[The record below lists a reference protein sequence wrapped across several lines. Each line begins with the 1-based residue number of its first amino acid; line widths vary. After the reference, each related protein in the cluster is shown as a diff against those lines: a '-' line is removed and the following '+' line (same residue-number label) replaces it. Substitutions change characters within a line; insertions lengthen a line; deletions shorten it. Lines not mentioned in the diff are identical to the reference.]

1 MATSLPLLVFPL
13 AKSIPPPK
21 GKPVVIG
28 QPHVPG
34 RGKQAVRLGSQ
45 LTALQQEFDR
55 YKASVSSSLAGL
67 EPETVLV
74 IEIAGSVNDFRQ
86 AVEAIGLEWLGEW
99 DIDDIEPDE
108 DFYENPKIGVD
119 FFKNKIKGISNRTQ
133 SKEIRDILIA
143 VGFIDANGEIIS
155 DVILDLELP
164 AHLADLKSEIVQAIN
179 DAKKK
184 SLSGRLFLSL
194 GNENGM
200 RELLS
205 LWEQWRNNQTLPTGK
220 TKWRDV
226 FNQTVQIRRWGIEEA
241 LRETGMLDRW
251 RDLLDPINPVQ
262 PIHCQIELFY
272 RKSGERRAQG
282 ERNVTALLEAAGG
295 RALGSFIDMPE
306 IAFHAVKAE
315 IPAERV
321 RQLLSDLDS
330 DAHDTDIQL
339 FKFHSVMY
347 FRPTGQS
354 LAVTEDGDGVD
365 TEISEGE
372 VDLPPVAAIL
382 DGAPNVQHPALKG
395 RLLFDDPDNLS
406 AQYQAGERKHGTAMA
421 SLVVHGEMVDGQS
434 DPLQRLV
441 YVLPIMQP
449 DRHSGDPGI
458 RSEHVPDEVF
468 FEDRIAR
475 AVRRMFEGEG
485 AVPAQ
490 APDVCV
496 INLSIGDP
504 ARPFIHTPSP
514 WARLLDWL
522 SWKYRVLFCV
532 SAGNYPERIDIGLS
546 VPDFRALTNEQ
557 QVEHVLKCI
566 QADLS
571 GRRILS
577 PAESINAISVGA
589 THSDSSGDYYQ
600 GQRTDLLPRTSL
612 FSPAAR
618 LGHGFRRSVKP
629 EVLMPG
635 GRQLYSTPR
644 IDRDSV
650 YNIDKSYSAPGQKV
664 AWDSSQPGDISKTVY
679 LRGTSN
685 ATALATRSAARIYE
699 VLDALRTEQGEDIP
713 QGLISV
719 LIKALLVH
727 GAKQD
732 DDACKAITAALKTPE
747 NSRQFKEVMARYLG
761 YGSVE
766 IERVLACTEQRGT
779 VLGCGEIRENEIHE
793 YRLPLPPGLSS
804 SQVWRRM
811 VVTLAWFSPVNP
823 DHRNFRE
830 AKLELSPVGGWGD
843 LPLKLA
849 RQDADHNQVLR
860 GTVQHEVVEGS
871 KQIAAYQDGDSILL
885 HVACKKDAAASL
897 DDAIP
902 YGLAVTLEVA
912 EGIQIPIYEQLRTRL
927 KPKVAVGAVGGTP

>member
-1 MATSLPLLVFPL
+1 LF
-13 AKSIPPPK
+13 
-21 GKPVVIG
+21 
-28 QPHVPG
+28 
-34 RGKQAVRLGSQ
+34 
-45 LTALQQEFDR
+45 
-55 YKASVSSSLAGL
+55 
-67 EPETVLV
+67 
-74 IEIAGSVNDFRQ
+74 
-86 AVEAIGLEWLGEW
+86 
-99 DIDDIEPDE
+99 
-108 DFYENPKIGVD
+108 
-119 FFKNKIKGISNRTQ
+119 
-133 SKEIRDILIA
+133 A
-143 VGFIDANGEIIS
+143 VGFIDADGKILS
-155 DVILDLELP
+155 DVIPEFDLP
-164 AHLADLKSEIVQAIN
+164 AHLADFKSEIAQAIN
-179 DAKKK
+179 AAKNK

-194 GNENGM
+194 GNEAGM

-205 LWEQWRNNQTLPTGK
+205 LWQKWKDNQMLPTGK

-226 FNQTVQIRRWGIEEA
+226 FNQTLQIRRWGIEEA
-241 LRETGMLDRW
+241 LRDTGMLDRW
-251 RDLLDPINPVQ
+251 RDLLDPINPGQ
-262 PIHCQIELFY
+262 SIHCHIELFY
-272 RKSGERRAQG
+272 RKSEDRRRQG
-282 ERNVTALLEAAGG
+282 ERNVSALLEAAGG
-295 RALGSFIDMPE
+295 HILSGFIDIPE

-315 IPAERV
+315 LPAKSI
-321 RQLLSDLDS
+321 RQLLNDLNS
-330 DAHDTDIQL
+330 EAHDTDIQL
-339 FKFHSVMY
+339 FKFHGVMY

-354 LAVTEDGDGVD
+354 LAVSEDGDGVD
-365 TEISEGE
+365 TEITEGE

-382 DGAPNVQHPALKG
+382 DGVPNVQHQALKG
-395 RLLFDDPDNLS
+395 RLLLDDPDNLS
-406 AQYQAGERKHGTAMA
+406 AKYQPGERKHGTAMA
-421 SLVVHGEMVDGQS
+421 SLVVHGDMASGQS
-434 DPLQRLV
+434 DPLPRLV

-449 DRHSGDPGI
+449 DRHSGDPGK

-485 AVPAQ
+485 VVPAQ
-490 APDVCV
+490 APSVCI

-532 SAGNYPERIDIGLS
+532 SAGNYSDAIDIALTG
-546 VPDFRALTNEQ
+546 PDYRALTDPRKI
-557 QVEHVLKCI
+557 EHVLKCI
-566 QADLS
+566 QAQLS

-589 THSDSSGDYYQ
+589 THSDNSGNYHL
-600 GQRTDLLPRTSL
+600 GQRTDLLPGASL
-612 FSPAAR
+612 FSPVAR
-618 LGHGFRRSVKP
+618 LGHGFRRSIKP
-629 EVLMPG
+629 EILFPG
-635 GRQLYSTPR
+635 GRQLYRTP
-644 IDRDSV
+644 ILDSQTL
-650 YNIDKSYSAPGQKV
+650 YRLDGSLGAPGQKV
-664 AWDSSQPGDISKTVY
+664 AWASNQAGTLSQIAHT
-679 LRGTSN
+679 RGTSN

-699 VLDALRTEQGEDIP
+699 VLDSLRVEHGENIP

-747 NSRQFKEVMARYLG
+747 NSRKIKEVMARYLG

-766 IERVLACTEQRGT
+766 IERVLACTEQRAT

-793 YRLPLPPGLSS
+793 YRLPLPPVLSG

-830 AKLELSPVGGWGD
+830 AKLELSPVGGWSD
-843 LPLKLA
+843 LPLRIA

-885 HVACKKDAAASL
+885 QVACKKDAKASL
-897 DDAIP
+897 DVAIP

-927 KPKVAVGAVGGTP
+927 KPQVAVGAVEGTP

>member
-1 MATSLPLLVFPL
+1 MANSLPLLVFPQ
-13 AKSIPPPK
+13 AKTIAPPK
-21 GKPVVIG
+21 GNGFPSS

-34 RGKQAVRLGSQ
+34 HGKQVVRLGAQ
-45 LTALQQEFDR
+45 LTSLQQEFDR
-55 YKASVSSSLAGL
+55 YKASISVSATGL

-74 IEIAGSVNDFRQ
+74 IEIAGTVDDFKQ
-86 AVEAIGLEWLGEW
+86 AVEAVGLEWLGEW
-99 DIDDIEPDE
+99 DIDDIEPND
-108 DFYENPKIGVD
+108 DFYEEPKIGVD
-119 FFKNKIKGISNRTQ
+119 FFKNNVKEIANRNQ
-133 SKEIRDILIA
+133 SKEIRDALIEQ
-143 VGFIDANGEIIS
+143 GFIDQDGKIIADTLS
-155 DVILDLELP
+155 GVTLP
-164 AHLADLKSEIVQAIN
+164 ETYAHLADDIATAIKQ
-179 DAKKK
+179 AKKK
-184 SLSGRLFLSL
+184 KLAGRLFVSM
-194 GNENGM
+194 GNEAGM

-205 LWEQWRNNQTLPTGK
+205 LWEQWKNNQTLPIGK

-226 FNQTVQIRRWGIEEA
+226 FSQTVQIRRWGIEEA

-251 RDLLDPINPVQ
+251 RNLLDPINQEQ

-272 RKSGERRAQG
+272 RKSRERRAQG

-295 RALGSFIDMPE
+295 RTLGSFIDMPE

-315 IPAERV
+315 LPAERI
-321 RQLLSDLDS
+321 RQLLNDLNS
-330 DAHDTDIQL
+330 ATHDTDIQI
-339 FKFHSVMY
+339 FKFHGVMY

-354 LAVTEDGDGVD
+354 LAVTEDGEGID
-365 TEISEGE
+365 TEFSEGE

-382 DGAPNVQHPALKG
+382 DGAPNVLHQALKG

-406 AQYQAGERKHGTAMA
+406 AQYQPGERKHGTAMA
-421 SLVVHGEMVDGQS
+421 SLVVHGEMMDGQS

-449 DRHSGDPGI
+449 DRHSDPNNRI
-458 RSEHVPDEVF
+458 EHVPDEIF

-485 AVPAQ
+485 TAPAQ
-490 APDVCV
+490 APSVCV

-532 SAGNYPERIDIGLS
+532 SAGNYPDSIDIGLS
-546 VPDFRALTNEQ
+546 VPDFQALTEEQ
-557 QVEHVLKCI
+557 RIEHVLKCI
-566 QADLS
+566 QAQLS

-589 THSDSSGDYYQ
+589 THSDGVENFHQ
-600 GQRTDLLPRTSL
+600 GQRTDLLPNASL

-629 EVLMPG
+629 EILLPG
-635 GRQLYSTPR
+635 GRQLYRTPAL
-644 IDRDSV
+644 DSHTL
-650 YNIDKSYSAPGQKV
+650 YRLDGGLGAPGQQV
-664 AWDSSQPGDISKTVY
+664 ACDSNQAGDMTKTVHT
-679 LRGTSN
+679 RGTSN

-699 VLDALRTEQGEDIP
+699 VLDALRTEHGEDIP
-713 QGLISV
+713 QKLISV

-732 DDACKAITAALKTPE
+732 DGACKAITTALKTPE

-761 YGSVE
+761 YGSVA

-779 VLGCGEIRENEIHE
+779 ILGCNEIRENEIHE

-804 SQVWRRM
+804 SQEWRRM

-830 AKLELSPVGGWGD
+830 AKLEMSPANKWGD

-860 GTVQHEVVEGS
+860 GTVQHEVLESRDQV
-871 KQIAAYQDGDSILL
+871 AAYQDGDSIVLQ
-885 HVACKKDAAASL
+885 VACKKDAVASL
-897 DDAIP
+897 DVAIP

-912 EGIQIPIYEQLRTRL
+912 EGVQIPIYEQLRTRL
-927 KPKVAVGAVGGTP
+927 QPQVAVGAVGGTP

>member
-1 MATSLPLLVFPL
+1 MAANLPLLVFPQP
-13 AKSIPPPK
+13 KSIPPPK
-21 GKPVVIG
+21 GQPVVIG

-34 RGKQAVRLGSQ
+34 HGRQAVRLGAK
-45 LTALQQEFDR
+45 LTALQQDFDR
-55 YKASVSSSLAGL
+55 YKANVSGSAAGL

-108 DFYENPKIGVD
+108 DFYESPKIGVD
-119 FFKNKIKGISNRTQ
+119 FFKNKIGGIKSRKQ
-133 SKEIRDILIA
+133 SKEIQDILIA
-143 VGFIDANGEIIS
+143 VGFIDVDGKILS
-155 DVILDLELP
+155 DAIPDIELP
-164 AHLADLKSEIVQAIN
+164 AHLADSKGDIFQAIN

-194 GNENGM
+194 GNEGGM

-205 LWEQWRNNQTLPTGK
+205 LWEQWKNNQILPTGK

-226 FNQTVQIRRWGIEEA
+226 FNQMIEIRRWGIEET
-241 LRETGMLDRW
+241 LRDTGMLDRW
-251 RDLLDPINPVQ
+251 RDLLDPFNPGR

-272 RKSGERRAQG
+272 RKQGERRAQA
-282 ERNVTALLEAAGG
+282 ERNVAALLEAAGG
-295 RALGSFIDMPE
+295 RTLGSFIDMPE

-315 IPAERV
+315 LPAQRIQ
-321 RQLLSDLDS
+321 QLLSDLDS
-330 DAHDTDIQL
+330 DTHDTAIQL
-339 FKFHSVMY
+339 FKFHGVMY

-354 LAVTEDGDGVD
+354 LAATEAGDGVE
-365 TEISEGE
+365 TEISAGVVE
-372 VDLPPVAAIL
+372 LPPVAAIL
-382 DGAPNVQHPALKG
+382 DGAPNVQHQALKG

-406 AQYQAGERKHGTAMA
+406 AQYQPGERKHGTAMA
-421 SLVVHGEMVDGQS
+421 SLIVHGEMVDGQS
-434 DPLQRLV
+434 DPLSRLV

-449 DRHSGDPGI
+449 DPQSDPRN
-458 RSEHVPDEVF
+458 RSEHVPDEIF

-485 AVPAQ
+485 AVTAQ

-532 SAGNYPERIDIGLS
+532 SAGNYPESIDVGLP
-546 VPDFRALTNEQ
+546 VPEFLALTEEQ
-557 QVEHVLKCI
+557 QIEHILKCI
-566 QADLS
+566 QAQLS

-577 PAESINAISVGA
+577 PAESVNAISVGA
-589 THSDSSGDYYQ
+589 THSDSSENYYL
-600 GQRTDLLPRTSL
+600 GQRTDLLPGTSL
-612 FSPAAR
+612 FSPVAR

-629 EVLMPG
+629 EILFPG
-635 GRQLYSTPR
+635 GRQLYRTPVL
-644 IDRDSV
+644 DSQTV
-650 YNIDKSYSAPGQKV
+650 YHLDGSLGAPGQKV
-664 AWDSSQPGDISKTVY
+664 AWDSSQAGNLSHTVHT
-679 LRGTSN
+679 RGTSN
-685 ATALATRSAARIYE
+685 ATALATRSAARIYD
-699 VLDALRTEQGEDIP
+699 VLDTLRTEHGEDIP

-727 GAKQD
+727 GAKQN

-747 NSRQFKEVMARYLG
+747 NSRKIKEVMARYLG

-766 IERVLACTEQRGT
+766 IERVLACTEQRAT
-779 VLGCGEIRENEIHE
+779 VLGCSEIRENEIHE
-793 YRLPLPPGLSS
+793 FRLPLPPGLSG

-811 VVTLAWFSPVNP
+811 VVTLAWFSPINP

-830 AKLELSPVGGWGD
+830 AKLELAPVQGWGD

-885 HVACKKDAAASL
+885 QVACKKDATASL

-912 EGIQIPIYEQLRTRL
+912 EGIQIPIYEQLRTRIR
-927 KPKVAVGAVGGTP
+927 PQVAVGAVGGAP

>member
-1 MATSLPLLVFPL
+1 MAAHLPLLVFPK
-13 AKSIPPPK
+13 AKNVPPPK
-21 GKPVVIG
+21 GHPVVIG
-28 QPHVPG
+28 QPHVPDH
-34 RGKQAVRLGSQ
+34 GKQSVRLDAQ
-45 LTALQQEFDR
+45 LTALRQDFDR
-55 YKASVSSSLAGL
+55 YKSNVSGSVAGL

-119 FFKNKIKGISNRTQ
+119 FFKNKINGINNRKQ
-133 SKEIRDILIA
+133 SKEIQDILIA
-143 VGFIDANGEIIS
+143 AGFIDASGKMLS
-155 DVILDLELP
+155 DVMPDIELP
-164 AHLADLKSEIVQAIN
+164 AHLAGSKFKIVQAIN
-179 DAKKK
+179 DAKNK

-194 GNENGM
+194 GNERGM
-200 RELLS
+200 LELLS
-205 LWEQWRNNQTLPTGK
+205 LWEQWKNNQILPTGK

-226 FNQTVQIRRWGIEEA
+226 FKQMVEIRRWGMEET
-241 LRETGMLDRW
+241 LRDTGMLDRW
-251 RDLLDPINPVQ
+251 RDLLEPINSGQ

-272 RKSGERRAQG
+272 RKSEKQRAQA
-282 ERNVTALLEAAGG
+282 ESNVASFLEAAGG
-295 RALGSFIDMPE
+295 RTLGSFIDMPE

-315 IPAERV
+315 LPVQCIQ
-321 RQLLSDLDS
+321 QLLSGLDS
-330 DAHDTDIQL
+330 DTHDTDIHL
-339 FKFHSVMY
+339 FRFHGVMY

-354 LAVTEDGDGVD
+354 LAATEAGDGVE
-365 TEISEGE
+365 TEISEGVVE
-372 VDLPPVAAIL
+372 LSPVAAIL
-382 DGAPNVQHPALKG
+382 DGAPNVQHQALKG

-406 AQYQAGERKHGTAMA
+406 AQYQPGERKHGTAMA
-421 SLVVHGEMVDGQS
+421 SLVVHGEMVHGKS
-434 DPLQRLV
+434 DPLSRLV

-449 DRHSGDPGI
+449 DPQSDSRNRI
-458 RSEHVPDEVF
+458 EHVPDEIF

-532 SAGNYPERIDIGLS
+532 SAGNYPESIDIGLT
-546 VPDFRALTNEQ
+546 VPDFQDLTE
-557 QVEHVLKCI
+557 EHQIEHILKCI
-566 QADLS
+566 QAQLS

-577 PAESINAISVGA
+577 PAEAINAITVGA
-589 THSDSSGDYYQ
+589 THSDSSGNYHL
-600 GQRTDLLPRTSL
+600 GNRTDLLPGTSL
-612 FSPAAR
+612 FSPVAR

-629 EVLMPG
+629 EILFPG
-635 GRQLYSTPR
+635 GRQLYRTPVL
-644 IDRDSV
+644 DSKTL
-650 YNIDKSYSAPGQKV
+650 YQLDCSLGAPGQKV
-664 AWDSSQPGDISKTVY
+664 AWDSDQAGALSQTAY
-679 LRGTSN
+679 TRGTSN
-685 ATALATRSAARIYE
+685 ATALATRSAARIYD
-699 VLDALRTEQGEDIP
+699 VLDTLSTEHGEDIP
-713 QGLISV
+713 RGLISV

-727 GAKQD
+727 GAKHD
-732 DDACKAITAALKTPE
+732 AAACKAITAALKTPD
-747 NSRQFKEVMARYLG
+747 NSRKIKEVIARYLG

-766 IERVLACTEQRGT
+766 IERVLACTEQRAT

-793 YRLPLPPGLSS
+793 FRLPLPPDLSGN
-804 SQVWRRM
+804 QVWRRM

-823 DHRNFRE
+823 DHRSFRE
-830 AKLELSPVGGWGD
+830 AKLELSPVDGWGE

-849 RQDADHNQVLR
+849 RKDADHNQVLR

-885 HVACKKDAAASL
+885 QVACKKDATSSL

-902 YGLAVTLEVA
+902 YGLAVTLEVV
-912 EGIQIPIYEQLRTRL
+912 EGVPIPIYEQLRSRL
-927 KPKVAVGAVGGTP
+927 RPQVTIGAAGGTR

>member
-1 MATSLPLLVFPL
+1 MATHLPLLVFPQ
-13 AKSIPPPK
+13 AKNIPPPK
-21 GKPVVIG
+21 GQPVVIG

-34 RGKQAVRLGSQ
+34 HGKQVVRLGAQ

-55 YKASVSSSLAGL
+55 YKASVSSSVAGL

-108 DFYENPKIGVD
+108 DFYQNPKIGVD
-119 FFKNKIKGISNRTQ
+119 FFKNKINGIKNRKQ
-133 SKEIRDILIA
+133 SKEIQDILISA
-143 VGFIDANGEIIS
+143 GFIDADGRIIS
-155 DVILDLELP
+155 EVMPDIELP
-164 AHLADLKSEIVQAIN
+164 AHLADSNLEIIQAVN
-179 DAKKK
+179 DAKSK

-194 GNENGM
+194 GNEAGM

-205 LWEQWRNNQTLPTGK
+205 LWEQWRNNQTLPSGR

-226 FNQTVQIRRWGIEEA
+226 FNQTLKIRRWGMEEA

-251 RDLLDPINPVQ
+251 QDLLNPIDPAQAIRF
-262 PIHCQIELFY
+262 QIELFY
-272 RKSGERRAQG
+272 RRSEDRRRQS
-282 ERNVTALLEAAGG
+282 ESNVANLLQAAGG
-295 RALGSFIDMPE
+295 KTLGGFIDMPE

-315 IPAERV
+315 LPAERIQ
-321 RQLLSDLDS
+321 QLLNDLES
-330 DAHDTDIQL
+330 ERHDTDIQL
-339 FKFHSVMY
+339 FKFHGVMY

-354 LAVTEDGDGVD
+354 LAVTEDSEGVD
-365 TEISEGE
+365 TEIAEGA
-372 VDLPPVAAIL
+372 VDLPPIAAIL
-382 DGAPNVQHPALKG
+382 DGVPNVQHQALKG
-395 RLLFDDPDNLS
+395 RLLLDDPDNLS
-406 AQYQAGERKHGTAMA
+406 AQYQPGERKHGTAMA
-421 SLVVHGEMVDGQS
+421 SLVVHGELVDGES
-434 DPLQRLV
+434 APLPRLV

-449 DRHSGDPGI
+449 DPHSDPKNRI
-458 RSEHVPDEVF
+458 EHVPDEVF

-490 APDVCV
+490 APSVCV

-532 SAGNYPERIDIGLS
+532 SAGNYPEAIDIALS
-546 VPDFRALTNEQ
+546 GTDYLALTDPKK
-557 QVEHVLKCI
+557 VEHVLKCI
-566 QADLS
+566 QAQLS

-577 PAESINAISVGA
+577 PAESINAVTVGA
-589 THSDSSGDYYQ
+589 THADSGGNYYQ
-600 GQRTDLLPRTSL
+600 GQRTDLLPGASL

-618 LGHGFRRSVKP
+618 FGYGFRRSIKP
-629 EVLMPG
+629 EILFPG
-635 GRQLYSTPR
+635 GRQLYKTPAR
-644 IDRDSV
+644 DNDSV
-650 YNIDKSYSAPGQKV
+650 YAIDKSYMSPGQQV
-664 AWDSSQPGDISKTVY
+664 AWDSNQVGDLSKTVY

-699 VLDALRTEQGEDIP
+699 VLDSLRAEHGENIP

-732 DDACKAITAALKTPE
+732 DGACKAITSALKTPE
-747 NSRQFKEVMARYLG
+747 NSRKIKEVMARYLG

-804 SQVWRRM
+804 SQEWRRM
-811 VVTLAWFSPVNP
+811 VVTLAWFSAVNP

-830 AKLELSPVGGWGD
+830 AKLEISPANNWGT

-849 RQDADHNQVLR
+849 RQDGDHNQVLR
-860 GTVQHEVVEGS
+860 GTVQHEVLEGTD
-871 KQIAAYQDGDSILL
+871 QIAAFQDGDSILL
-885 HVACKKDAAASL
+885 HIACKKDATVRL

-927 KPKVAVGAVGGTP
+927 QPQVAVGAVGGTR

>member
-1 MATSLPLLVFPL
+1 MATHLPLLVFPQ
-13 AKSIPPPK
+13 AKNIPPPK
-21 GKPVVIG
+21 GQPVVIG

-34 RGKQAVRLGSQ
+34 HGKQVVRLGAQ

-55 YKASVSSSLAGL
+55 YKASVSSSVAGL

-108 DFYENPKIGVD
+108 DFYQNPKIGVD
-119 FFKNKIKGISNRTQ
+119 FFKNKINGIKNRKQ
-133 SKEIRDILIA
+133 SKEIQDILISA
-143 VGFIDANGEIIS
+143 GFIDADGRIIS
-155 DVILDLELP
+155 EVMPDIELP
-164 AHLADLKSEIVQAIN
+164 AHLADSNLEIIQAVN
-179 DAKKK
+179 DAKNK

-194 GNENGM
+194 GNEAGM

-205 LWEQWRNNQTLPTGK
+205 LWEQWRNNQTLPSGR

-226 FNQTVQIRRWGIEEA
+226 FNQTLKIRRWGMEEA

-251 RDLLDPINPVQ
+251 QDLLNPINPAQ
-262 PIHCQIELFY
+262 AIRFQIELFY
-272 RKSGERRAQG
+272 RRSEDRRRQSESNLA
-282 ERNVTALLEAAGG
+282 NLLQAAGG
-295 RALGSFIDMPE
+295 KTLGGFIDMPE

-315 IPAERV
+315 LPAERIQ
-321 RQLLSDLDS
+321 QLLNDLES
-330 DAHDTDIQL
+330 ERHDTDIQL
-339 FKFHSVMY
+339 FKFHGVMY

-354 LAVTEDGDGVD
+354 LAVTEDSEGVD
-365 TEISEGE
+365 TEIAEGA
-372 VDLPPVAAIL
+372 VDLPPIAAIL
-382 DGAPNVQHPALKG
+382 DGVPNVQHQALKG
-395 RLLFDDPDNLS
+395 RLLLDDPDNLS
-406 AQYQAGERKHGTAMA
+406 AQYQPGERKHGTAMA
-421 SLVVHGEMVDGQS
+421 SLVVHGELVDGES
-434 DPLQRLV
+434 APLPRLV

-449 DRHSGDPGI
+449 DPHSDPKNRI
-458 RSEHVPDEVF
+458 EHVPDEVF

-490 APDVCV
+490 APSVCV

-532 SAGNYPERIDIGLS
+532 SAGNYPEAIDIALS
-546 VPDFRALTNEQ
+546 GTDYLALTDPKK
-557 QVEHVLKCI
+557 VEHVLKCI
-566 QADLS
+566 QAQLS

-577 PAESINAISVGA
+577 PAESINAVTVGA
-589 THSDSSGDYYQ
+589 THADSGGNYYQ
-600 GQRTDLLPRTSL
+600 GQRTDLLPGSSL

-618 LGHGFRRSVKP
+618 LGYGFRRSIKP
-629 EVLMPG
+629 EILFPG
-635 GRQLYSTPR
+635 GRQLYKTPAR
-644 IDRDSV
+644 DNDSV
-650 YNIDKSYSAPGQKV
+650 YAIDKSYMSPGQQV
-664 AWDSSQPGDISKTVY
+664 AWDSNQVGDLSKTVY

-699 VLDALRTEQGEDIP
+699 VLDSLRAERGENIP

-732 DDACKAITAALKTPE
+732 DGACKAITSALKTPE
-747 NSRQFKEVMARYLG
+747 NSRKIKEVMARYLG

-804 SQVWRRM
+804 SQEWRRM
-811 VVTLAWFSPVNP
+811 VVTLAWFSAVNP

-830 AKLELSPVGGWGD
+830 AKLEISPANNWGT

-849 RQDADHNQVLR
+849 RQDGDHNQVLR
-860 GTVQHEVVEGS
+860 GTVQHEVLEGTD
-871 KQIAAYQDGDSILL
+871 QIAAFQDGDSILL
-885 HVACKKDAAASL
+885 HIACKKDATARL

-927 KPKVAVGAVGGTP
+927 QPQVAVGAAGGTP

>member
-1 MATSLPLLVFPL
+1 MATSLPLLVFPQ
-13 AKSIPPPK
+13 AKTIAPPK
-21 GKPVVIG
+21 GNGFPSS

-34 RGKQAVRLGSQ
+34 HGKQVVRLGAQ

-55 YKASVSSSLAGL
+55 YKVSVSGSVAGF

-74 IEIAGSVNDFRQ
+74 IEIAGSVNEFRQ

-99 DIDDIEPDE
+99 DVDDIPPGE
-108 DFYENPKIGVD
+108 DFFERNTKGERT
-119 FFKNKIKGISNRTQ
+119 NKAVKGRM
-133 SKEIRDILIA
+133 
-143 VGFIDANGEIIS
+143 
-155 DVILDLELP
+155 
-164 AHLADLKSEIVQAIN
+164 
-179 DAKKK
+179 
-184 SLSGRLFLSL
+184 FLSL
-194 GNENGM
+194 GNEAGM

-205 LWEQWRNNQTLPTGK
+205 LWEKWRDNKTLPTGK

-226 FNQTVQIRRWGIEEA
+226 FNQIVQIRRWGIEEA

-251 RDLLDPINPVQ
+251 RDLLDPINPAQ

-272 RKSGERRAQG
+272 RKSEDRRRQG
-282 ERNVTALLEAAGG
+282 ERNVVALLEAAGG
-295 RALGSFIDMPE
+295 RTLSSFIDMPE

-315 IPAERV
+315 LPAESI
-321 RQLLSDLDS
+321 RQLLNDLNS
-330 DAHDTDIQL
+330 EAHDTDIQI
-339 FKFHSVMY
+339 FKFHGVMY

-354 LAVTEDGDGVD
+354 LAVTEDGEGVD
-365 TEISEGE
+365 TEIAEG
-372 VDLPPVAAIL
+372 VVNLPPIAVIL
-382 DGAPNVQHPALKG
+382 DGAPNVQHQALKG
-395 RLLFDDPDNLS
+395 RLLLDDPDNLS
-406 AQYQAGERKHGTAMA
+406 AQYQPGERKHGTAMA
-421 SLVVHGEMVDGQS
+421 SLVVHGEMAGGQS
-434 DPLQRLV
+434 DPLPRLV

-449 DRHSGDPGI
+449 DPHSMS
-458 RSEHVPDEVF
+458 RSEHVPDEAF

-490 APDVCV
+490 APSVCV

-532 SAGNYPERIDIGLS
+532 SAGNYPEAIDITLS
-546 VPDFRALTNEQ
+546 VPDYLALTDPKKVEK
-557 QVEHVLKCI
+557 VEHVLKCI
-566 QADLS
+566 QAQLS

-577 PAESINAISVGA
+577 PAESINAITVGA
-589 THSDSSGDYYQ
+589 THSDGVDNYHQ
-600 GQRTDLLPRTSL
+600 GQRTDLLPNTSL

-618 LGHGFRRSVKP
+618 LGHGFRRSIKP
-629 EVLMPG
+629 EILLPG
-635 GRQLYSTPR
+635 GRQLYCTPVL
-644 IDRDSV
+644 DSQTV
-650 YNIDKSYSAPGQKV
+650 YQLDGGLASPGQKV
-664 AWDSSQPGDISKTVY
+664 AWDSNQAGALSQTAHT
-679 LRGTSN
+679 RGTSN

-699 VLDALRTEQGEDIP
+699 VLDALRAEHGENIP
-713 QGLISV
+713 QELISV
-719 LIKALLVH
+719 LIKVLLVH

-732 DDACKAITAALKTPE
+732 DAACKAITAALKTPD

-761 YGSVE
+761 YGAVQ

-779 VLGCGEIRENEIHE
+779 VLGFGEIRENEIHE

-830 AKLELSPVGGWGD
+830 AKLELSPVSGWGD

-871 KQIAAYQDGDSILL
+871 KQVAAFQEGDSILL
-885 HVACKKDAAASL
+885 HIACKKDATAHL
-897 DDAIP
+897 DVAIP

-912 EGIQIPIYEQLRTRL
+912 ESVQIPIYQQLRTRL
-927 KPKVAVGAVGGTP
+927 QQQVAVGAVGGTP

>member
-1 MATSLPLLVFPL
+1 MATSLPLLVFPQ
-13 AKSIPPPK
+13 AKTIAPPK
-21 GKPVVIG
+21 GNGFPTS

-34 RGKQAVRLGSQ
+34 HGKQVTRLGAQ
-45 LTALQQEFDR
+45 LSTLQQDFER
-55 YKASVSSSLAGL
+55 YKASVSGSVAGF

-74 IEIAGSVNDFRQ
+74 IEIAGSVNEFRQ
-86 AVEAIGLEWLGEW
+86 AVEAIGLEWMGEW
-99 DIDDIEPDE
+99 DIDGIPPDE
-108 DFYENPKIGVD
+108 DFFERNTKGERT
-119 FFKNKIKGISNRTQ
+119 NKAVKGRM
-133 SKEIRDILIA
+133 
-143 VGFIDANGEIIS
+143 
-155 DVILDLELP
+155 
-164 AHLADLKSEIVQAIN
+164 
-179 DAKKK
+179 
-184 SLSGRLFLSL
+184 FLSL
-194 GNENGM
+194 GNEAGM

-205 LWEQWRNNQTLPTGK
+205 LWEKWRDNKTLPSGK

-251 RDLLDPINPVQ
+251 QDLLNPINPAQ
-262 PIHCQIELFY
+262 AIHFQIELFY
-272 RKSGERRAQG
+272 RRSEDKRRQNERDVA
-282 ERNVTALLEAAGG
+282 ALLEAAGG
-295 RALGSFIDMPE
+295 RTLGGFIDMPE

-315 IPAERV
+315 LPAERIQ
-321 RQLLSDLDS
+321 QLLNDLES
-330 DAHDTDIQL
+330 ESHDTDIQL
-339 FKFHSVMY
+339 FKFHGVMY

-354 LAVTEDGDGVD
+354 LAVTEDGEGVD
-365 TEISEGE
+365 TEIAEGV
-372 VDLPPVAAIL
+372 VDLPPIAAIL
-382 DGAPNVQHPALKG
+382 DGVPNVQHQALKG
-395 RLLFDDPDNLS
+395 RLLLDDPDNLS
-406 AQYQAGERKHGTAMA
+406 AQYQPGERKHGTAMA
-421 SLVVHGEMVDGQS
+421 SLVVHGEMADGQAE
-434 DPLQRLV
+434 PLSRLV

-449 DRHSGDPGI
+449 DPLSDPRNRI
-458 RSEHVPDEVF
+458 EHVPDEVF

-490 APDVCV
+490 APSVCV

-532 SAGNYPERIDIGLS
+532 SAGNYSDTIDIALPGTDYL
-546 VPDFRALTNEQ
+546 ALTDSQ
-557 QVEHVLKCI
+557 KVEHVLKCI
-566 QADLS
+566 QAQLS

-577 PAESINAISVGA
+577 PAESINAITVGA
-589 THSDSSGDYYQ
+589 THTDSSGTYYQ
-600 GQRTDLLPRTSL
+600 GQRTDLLPGAAL

-629 EVLMPG
+629 EILFPG
-635 GRQLYSTPR
+635 GRQLYRTP
-644 IDRDSV
+644 V
-650 YNIDKSYSAPGQKV
+650 LNGQTSYSLDGSLGEPGQQV
-664 AWDSSQPGDISKTVY
+664 AWDSNQAGALSQTAY
-679 LRGTSN
+679 TRGTSN

-699 VLDALRTEQGEDIP
+699 VLDALRGEHEDSIP
-713 QGLISV
+713 QGLTSV

-732 DDACKAITAALKTPE
+732 DDACKAITAALKTRD

-761 YGSVE
+761 YGAVQ

-793 YRLPLPPGLSS
+793 YRLPLPPGLAN
-804 SQVWRRM
+804 SQEWRRM
-811 VVTLAWFSPVNP
+811 VVTLAWLSPVNP
-823 DHRNFRE
+823 SHRNYRE
-830 AKLELSPVGGWGD
+830 AKLELSPSNKWAE

-849 RQDADHNQVLR
+849 RQDGDHNQVLR
-860 GTVQHEVVEGS
+860 GTVQHEVLEGTD
-871 KQIAAYQDGDSILL
+871 QIAAFQDGDSILL
-885 HVACKKDAAASL
+885 HIACKKDATARL

-927 KPKVAVGAVGGTP
+927 QPQVAVGAVGGTP

>member
-1 MATSLPLLVFPL
+1 MEAHLPLLVFPQ
-13 AKSIPPPK
+13 AKKIPPPQ
-21 GKPVVIG
+21 GQPFVIS
-28 QPHVPG
+28 QPHVPDH
-34 RGKQAVRLGSQ
+34 GKQVERLSAQ
-45 LTALQQEFDR
+45 LIEIQREFDR
-55 YKASVSSSLAGL
+55 YKASVSSSAAGF

-74 IEIAGSVNDFRQ
+74 IEIAGSVNDFKQ

-108 DFYENPKIGVD
+108 DFYETPKIGVD
-119 FFKNKIKGISNRTQ
+119 FFKNKINGINNRKQ

-143 VGFIDANGEIIS
+143 ADFIDADGKILS
-155 DVILDLELP
+155 DVIPDIELP
-164 AHLADLKSEIVQAIN
+164 AHLAAFQSSIVQAIN
-179 DAKKK
+179 ESKNK

-194 GNENGM
+194 GNEVGM

-205 LWEQWRNNQTLPTGK
+205 LWQRWKDKRTLPTGK

-226 FNQTVQIRRWGIEEA
+226 FNQTLQIRRWSIEET
-241 LRETGMLDRW
+241 LRDTGMLDRW
-251 RDLLDPINPVQ
+251 RDSLDPNNPGQ

-272 RKSGERRAQG
+272 RKSAERRAQA
-282 ERNVTALLEAAGG
+282 ECNVASLLEAAGG
-295 RALGSFIDMPE
+295 WKLGSIDIPE

-315 IPAERV
+315 LPADRIQ
-321 RQLLSDLDS
+321 QLLNDLDS
-330 DAHDTDIQL
+330 ATHDTDIQL
-339 FKFHSVMY
+339 FKFHGVMY

-354 LAVTEDGDGVD
+354 LAATEAGDGVE
-365 TEISEGE
+365 TEISEGVVE
-372 VDLPPVAAIL
+372 LPPVAAIL
-382 DGAPNVQHPALKG
+382 DGAPNVQHQALKG

-406 AQYQAGERKHGTAMA
+406 SQYQPGERKHGTAMA

-434 DPLQRLV
+434 DPLSRLV
-441 YVLPIMQP
+441 YVLPVMQP
-449 DRHSGDPGI
+449 DPQSDPRN
-458 RSEHVPDEVF
+458 RSEHVPDEIF

-485 AVPAQ
+485 DVPAQ

-504 ARPFIHTPSP
+504 TRPFIHTPSP

-532 SAGNYPERIDIGLS
+532 SAGNYPESIDIGLP
-546 VPDFRALTNEQ
+546 VPEFQGLTEEQ
-557 QVEHVLKCI
+557 QVEHILKCI
-566 QADLS
+566 QAQLS

-577 PAESINAISVGA
+577 PAEAINAISVGA
-589 THSDSSGDYYQ
+589 THSDSSGNYYQ
-600 GQRTDLLPRTSL
+600 GQRTDLLPNTSL

-629 EVLMPG
+629 ELLMPG

-650 YNIDKSYSAPGQKV
+650 YNIDKSYSAPGQRV
-664 AWDSSQPGDISKTVY
+664 AWDSGQPGDISKTVY

-699 VLDALRTEQGEDIP
+699 VLDSLRTEHGENIS

-766 IERVLACTEQRGT
+766 IERVLACTEQRAT

-823 DHRNFRE
+823 DHRSFRE
-830 AKLELSPVGGWGD
+830 AKLELSPVDGWGD

-860 GTVQHEVVEGS
+860 GTVQHEVVDGS
-871 KQIAAYQDGDSILL
+871 KQITAYQDGDSILL
-885 HVACKKDAAASL
+885 QVACKKDATASL

-927 KPKVAVGAVGGTP
+927 RPQVAVGAVGGTP

>member
-1 MATSLPLLVFPL
+1 MATSLPLLLFPQ
-13 AKSIPPPK
+13 AKRITPPK
-21 GKPVVIG
+21 GKPIVIG
-28 QPHVPG
+28 QPGVPG
-34 RGKQAVRLGSQ
+34 HGKQVVRLGAQ

-55 YKASVSSSLAGL
+55 YKANVSGSAAGL

-74 IEIAGSVNDFRQ
+74 IEIAGSVNEFRQ

-99 DIDDIEPDE
+99 DVDDIPPDE
-108 DFYENPKIGVD
+108 DFFERNTKGEPTGKA
-119 FFKNKIKGISNRTQ
+119 IKGRM
-133 SKEIRDILIA
+133 
-143 VGFIDANGEIIS
+143 
-155 DVILDLELP
+155 
-164 AHLADLKSEIVQAIN
+164 
-179 DAKKK
+179 
-184 SLSGRLFLSL
+184 FLSL
-194 GNENGM
+194 GNEGGM

-205 LWEQWRNNQTLPTGK
+205 LWEQWKNNQILPTGK

-226 FNQTVQIRRWGIEEA
+226 FNQMVEIRRWGIEET
-241 LRETGMLDRW
+241 LRDTGMLDRW
-251 RDLLDPINPVQ
+251 RDLLDPINPDR
-262 PIHCQIELFY
+262 PIHCQIEMFY
-272 RKSGERRAQG
+272 RKSEERRAQA
-282 ERNVTALLEAAGG
+282 ERNLASLLESAGG
-295 RALGSFIDMPE
+295 RTLGGFIDMPE

-315 IPAERV
+315 LPAQRIQ
-321 RQLLSDLDS
+321 QLLSDLDS
-330 DAHDTDIQL
+330 DSHDTGIQL
-339 FKFHSVMY
+339 FKFHGVMY

-354 LAVTEDGDGVD
+354 LVATETGDGVE
-365 TEISEGE
+365 TEISEGVVE
-372 VDLPPVAAIL
+372 LSPIAAIL
-382 DGAPNVQHPALKG
+382 DGAPNVQHQALKG

-406 AQYQAGERKHGTAMA
+406 EQYQPGERKHGTAMA
-421 SLVVHGEMVDGQS
+421 SLVVHGEMVDGHS
-434 DPLQRLV
+434 DPLSRLV

-449 DRHSGDPGI
+449 DRQSDPRN
-458 RSEHVPDEVF
+458 RSEHVPDEIF

-485 AVPAQ
+485 TAPPQ

-532 SAGNYPERIDIGLS
+532 SAGNYPESFDIGLS
-546 VPDFRALTNEQ
+546 VPEFQALTEEQ
-557 QVEHVLKCI
+557 QVQHILKCI
-566 QADLS
+566 QTQLS

-589 THSDSSGDYYQ
+589 THSDSSRNYHK
-600 GQRTDLLPRTSL
+600 GQRTDLLPGASL
-612 FSPAAR
+612 FSPVAR

-629 EVLMPG
+629 EILFPG
-635 GRQLYSTPR
+635 GRQLYRTPVL
-644 IDRDSV
+644 DSQTL
-650 YNIDKSYSAPGQKV
+650 YHLDGSLGAPGQKV
-664 AWDSSQPGDISKTVY
+664 AWDSSQAGNLSHTVHT
-679 LRGTSN
+679 RGTSN
-685 ATALATRSAARIYE
+685 ATALATRSAARIYD
-699 VLDALRTEQGEDIP
+699 VLDMVRIEHGEDIP

-747 NSRQFKEVMARYLG
+747 NSRKIKEVMARFLG

-766 IERVLACTEQRGT
+766 IERVLACTEQRAT

-793 YRLPLPPGLSS
+793 YRLPLPPGLSG

-811 VVTLAWFSPVNP
+811 VVTLAWFSPINP
-823 DHRNFRE
+823 DHRSFRE
-830 AKLELSPVGGWGD
+830 AKLELSPVEGWGD

-871 KQIAAYQDGDSILL
+871 KQIAAYQDGDCILL
-885 HVACKKDAAASL
+885 QVACKKDATASL
-897 DDAIP
+897 DEAIP

-927 KPKVAVGAVGGTP
+927 KPQVAVGAVGGTR